1 MKPLVM
7 IAVFGGGLASGVYA
21 QSFESGT
28 RLPVN
33 PVSGSQFEVIEEG
46 SVGSPQV
53 WCAAATYS
61 NDVLGQYA
69 KTELT
74 VISPRG
80 PSVTSPGRKG
90 VVFTTDTTGLDVV
103 PPGDDAA
110 PCRRVGATTRPR
122 RRCTGR
128 RRAAGVG
135 RHQSGGKR
143 PVKLPLLQSLPS

>member
-61 NDVLGQYA
+61 NDELGRYEKTDISVL
-69 KTELT
+69 
-74 VISPRG
+74 SPRK
-80 PSVTSPGRKG
+80 PSVTATGRNG
-90 VVFTTDTTGLDVV
+90 VVFTIDQASLDV
-103 PPGDDAA
+103 A
-110 PCRRVGATTRPR
+110 PSTAYSATIDR
-122 RRCTGR
+122 
-128 RRAAGVG
+128 AGVTFAVSMALTFCDDEG
-135 RHQSGGKR
+135 E
-143 PVKLPLLQSLPS
+143 VN

>member
-33 PVSGSQFEVIEEG
+33 PVSGSQFEVNEEG

-80 PSVTSPGRKG
+80 PSVTSPGRTG

-103 PPGDDAA
+103 PRAA
-110 PCRRVGATTRPR
+110 NSATTDI
-122 RRCTGR
+122 
-128 RRAAGVG
+128 AGVTFAVSMALTFCDEEG
-135 RHQSGGKR
+135 E
-143 PVKLPLLQSLPS
+143 VN